1 MHGRPAMKKRRG
13 NSMSYLNNQV
23 GYRDELLMTRSVV
36 KKENYV
42 LLEPDGL
49 VKNAIP
55 GYENC
60 DVTILGSPAMGA
72 TFADYLVTAKAGGK
86 NMGIG
91 GEGIESFLYVISGE
105 VTVKNDDQEATL
117 TEGGYI
123 FSPEGNKIAFE
134 NKSGQDAKMYVY
146 KRRYDRIEGYSAHTV
161 VANVND
167 MEWVEY
173 EGMNNCHIK
182 DLLPAA
188 GDFGFDM
195 NMHILKFKLGAS
207 HGYIETHI
215 QEHGMYFLSGKGMY
229 RLDDEWVPVKKGDY
243 VFLDAYVPQA
253 CYAVGR
259 EEEFAYIYSKDCNR
273 DVQL

>member
-1 MHGRPAMKKRRG
+1 
-13 NSMSYLNNQV
+13 MSYLNNQV

-86 NMGIG
+86 NTGIG

-259 EEEFAYIYSKDCNR
+259 EEECAYIYSKDCNR

>member
-1 MHGRPAMKKRRG
+1 
-13 NSMSYLNNQV
+13 MSYLNNQV

-182 DLLPAA
+182 DLLPVTEITNS
-188 GDFGFDM
+188 DHHQYRKHHTD
-195 NMHILKFKLGAS
+195 HIKFHLVYSFMK
-207 HGYIETHI
+207 I
-215 QEHGMYFLSGKGMY
+215 SGSYPDRIRKP
-229 RLDDEWVPVKKGDY
+229 LC
-243 VFLDAYVPQA
+243 Q
-253 CYAVGR
+253 
-259 EEEFAYIYSKDCNR
+259 
-273 DVQL
+273 

>member
-1 MHGRPAMKKRRG
+1 
-13 NSMSYLNNQV
+13 MSYLNNQV

-86 NMGIG
+86 NTGIG

-134 NKSGQDAKMYVY
+134 NKSGQDTKMYVY

-207 HGYIETHI
+207 HGYIET
-215 QEHGMYFLSGKGMY
+215 GA
-229 RLDDEWVPVKKGDY
+229 RY
-243 VFLDAYVPQA
+243 VFPVRQRYVQT
-253 CYAVGR
+253 G
-259 EEEFAYIYSKDCNR
+259 
-273 DVQL
+273 

>member
-1 MHGRPAMKKRRG
+1 
-13 NSMSYLNNQV
+13 MSYLNNQV

-49 VKNAIP
+49 VKNAVP

-60 DVTILGSPAMGA
+60 DVTILGSPSMGA

-86 NMGIG
+86 NTGIG

-123 FSPEGNKIAFE
+123 FSPESNAITFE
-134 NKSGQDAKMYVY
+134 NKSGADAKLYVY

-161 VANVND
+161 VNNVND

-215 QEHGMYFLSGKGMY
+215 QEHGMYILEGEGVY
-229 RLDDEWVPVKKGDY
+229 LLDEEWRLIKKGDFVWFGPY
-243 VFLDAYVPQA
+243 CPQA
-253 CYAVGR
+253 AYAAGR
-259 EEEFAYIYSKDCNR
+259 TRYTYIYSKDCNR
-273 DVQL
+273 DAAI

>member
-1 MHGRPAMKKRRG
+1 
-13 NSMSYLNNQV
+13 MSYLNNQV

-86 NMGIG
+86 NTGIG

-134 NKSGQDAKMYVY
+134 NKSGADAKLYVY

-161 VANVND
+161 VNNVND

-188 GDFGFDM
+188 GGENPGAGPAAGAHPLPLPGPQWDAGGEGHRPPPDR
-195 NMHILKFKLGAS
+195 HPGGGAS
-207 HGYIETHI
+207 
-215 QEHGMYFLSGKGMY
+215 QAPPD
-229 RLDDEWVPVKKGDY
+229 RLWGPGP
-243 VFLDAYVPQA
+243 L
-253 CYAVGR
+253 
-259 EEEFAYIYSKDCNR
+259 
-273 DVQL
+273 